1 CADDS
6 ITTRHYLQFQVDKL
20 LINLNLFHSFK
31 CTSINKKFTLTV
43 LRNTFSSKIQKLS
56 SYMIMI
62 ESRRVYLTSVKL
74 IFRQGCASLLPK
86 LSVHKLFYLFITDN
100 FFREFNLNYIIH
112 RNLKK

>member
-1 CADDS
+1 
-6 ITTRHYLQFQVDKL
+6 

-74 IFRQGCASLLPK
+74 IFHQGCASLLRNCLYTNYFICLLPTTSSERLTLIILYTEIWK
-86 LSVHKLFYLFITDN
+86 SKPYLT
-100 FFREFNLNYIIH
+100 
-112 RNLKK
+112 K